1 MRLIGRKSPVGLLRC
16 RTQERRFA
24 SLGSSPC
31 PDCSW
36 RPRCLPPCSA
46 SSSSWDWTW
55 LAGGGSSR
63 VECYRTTAQ
72 TEATKGPGVRLSRLN
87 ICSIVFVFYPM
98 ILASLGNH
106 TNGGALGLG
115 SLLIASVL
123 SWRAFLCN
131 RKTPWMRRL
140 VQMPL
145 TAFLTY
151 LVIAEA
157 VAQYRSGKWL
167 WF

>member
-1 MRLIGRKSPVGLLRC
+1 MSAIALLPKQKPQKG
-16 RTQERRFA
+16 QESAF
-24 SLGSSPC
+24 LGSTF
-31 PDCSW
+31 
-36 RPRCLPPCSA
+36 A
-46 SSSSWDWTW
+46 A
-55 LAGGGSSR
+55 AG
-63 VECYRTTAQ
+63 
-72 TEATKGPGVRLSRLN
+72 
-87 ICSIVFVFYPM
+87 IVFVFYPM